1 MFLAIGNIVCTNNN
15 FGILFIATLA
25 VSLTN
30 DVLFHLGLIFIL
42 AFVALT
48 PATKTT
54 PKQHY
59 LIFWLMVQ
67 YPIMIVVRRAI
78 DGGIDLSFWENI
90 IRWIVI
96 SSFLLWLPK
105 RDLTLSTRVLGLA
118 SAMALIVSGIVAF
131 YQVAIL
137 SLGRAGG
144 TENPLN
150 FGMFC
155 VLFSAIVTY
164 LLASQKGMTRFIQ
177 LLYAI
182 SLPLGIAAIVYSG
195 SRGPFLTYLIVIPL
209 ALLLSLGKSIF
220 TGKKWIY
227 GSLMLGILMLGAV
240 YTAQKTGLMDKTIN
254 EFASYEQ
261 TGALTSAGARIEMWK
276 FSIDAFLQKP
286 IFGVGLDYRP
296 MQLQDGQYLSYN
308 KAINRYA
315 HSHNEIFEALSK
327 YGMIGFISISLVW
340 LIPLIISRSKQHR
353 SLTKDQINL
362 MWLTTGSWAI
372 SGLTQVHS
380 HHTSGVTLW
389 PLMFVIAT
397 MAWTSNSTAPVIKTN
412 RNKRTLKI

>member
-1 MFLAIGNIVCTNNN
+1 MFLTIRNKVCTNNN
-15 FGILFIATLA
+15 FGILFIATVA

-42 AFVALT
+42 VFVALT
-48 PATKTT
+48 PITKTT
-54 PKQHY
+54 PKQNY

-67 YPIMIVVRRAI
+67 YPIMLVVRRVI
-78 DGGIDLSFWENI
+78 DWGIDLSFWENI

-105 RDLTLSTRVLGLA
+105 KDLTLSTRVLGLA
-118 SAMALIVSGIVAF
+118 SAMALIVSGMVAI
-131 YQVAIL
+131 YQVEIL

-164 LLASQKGMTRFIQ
+164 IMPSNRNVNRYIR
-177 LLYAI
+177 LLYSI
-182 SLPLGIAAIVYSG
+182 SILLGIAAIVYSG

-209 ALLLSLGKSIF
+209 ALLLSFSKSIF
-220 TGKKWIY
+220 TDKKWIY
-227 GSLMLGILMLGAV
+227 ASFLISIILLGAV
-240 YTAQKTGLMDKTIN
+240 FTAQKTGLVDKTIN
-254 EFASYEQ
+254 ELAYYEQ
-261 TGALTSAGARIEMWK
+261 TGHMNSSGARIEMWK

-286 IFGVGLDYRP
+286 IYGVGLDYRP
-296 MQLQDGQYLSYN
+296 MQMQDGKYLAYSN
-308 KAINRYA
+308 AITRYA
-315 HSHNEIFEALSK
+315 HSHNEILEALSK
-327 YGMIGFISISLVW
+327 YGLIGFLSIITIW
-340 LIPLIISRSKQHR
+340 FIPLITNLINFNRVQLVQR
-353 SLTKDQINL
+353 NL
-362 MWLTTGSWAI
+362 MWLVNGSWAI

-389 PLMFVIAT
+389 PLMFVMVT
-397 MAWTSNSTAPVIKTN
+397 MTYIPLTNIKP
-412 RNKRTLKI
+412 RPKKVKAI